1 MKSKLIIF
9 FLTISIGMPK
19 SNDGPSLTTTKWIS
33 EGSPKNEVWFQDW
46 SGYMRLF
53 VTTFSDT
60 DSVDPGPYITETKN
74 KPYLTPKPYE
84 LVNKRQLIGNV
95 DWDQDF
101 LWDGEKNSF
110 TWKVDRAN
118 PKIKL
123 PEFYNGVATQSEG
136 KLFLEIEK
144 DSQVIFSMVLNPIS
158 YY

>member
-1 MKSKLIIF
+1 MKRYSAIL
-9 FLTISIGMPK
+9 FLFILACEPK
-19 SNDGPSLTTTKWIS
+19 DNSNEFMVTEKWIS
-33 EGSPKNEVWFQDW
+33 IDGPRSEVWFQDW

-101 LWDGEKNSF
+101 LWDPHLRIMI
-110 TWKVDRAN
+110 T
-118 PKIKL
+118 IIM
-123 PEFYNGVATQSEG
+123 SE
-136 KLFLEIEK
+136 L
-144 DSQVIFSMVLNPIS
+144 Q
-158 YY
+158 